1 MSTSKSTEVVLWQ
14 LIALLIV
21 EISCL
26 PIVDH
31 RKIKDNKQHT
41 INEGK
46 KVNESLKQFQDKFI
60 ALMNQLSDELT
71 ARITEET
78 DYMESERVR
87 GHDRMAY
94 LENLISTEKSD
105 RVESLES
112 QLQPMRK
119 DIRGIETGIEQE
131 RNSRVQKERE
141 ILETLQEESLKIEM
155 AINVEKEERLAR
167 QGELYQRVSSEI
179 QRENQWVD
187 RFQRETMNE
196 FTKDRADI
204 EKEMDNRFKQ

>member
-1 MSTSKSTEVVLWQ
+1 
-14 LIALLIV
+14 
-21 EISCL
+21 
-26 PIVDH
+26 
-31 RKIKDNKQHT
+31 
-41 INEGK
+41 
-46 KVNESLKQFQDKFI
+46 
-60 ALMNQLSDELT
+60 
-71 ARITEET
+71 
-78 DYMESERVR
+78 
-87 GHDRMAY
+87 
-94 LENLISTEKSD
+94 
-105 RVESLES
+105 
-112 QLQPMRK
+112 MRK

-204 EKEMDNRFKQ
+204 EKEMDNRFKQQDEVVRNI